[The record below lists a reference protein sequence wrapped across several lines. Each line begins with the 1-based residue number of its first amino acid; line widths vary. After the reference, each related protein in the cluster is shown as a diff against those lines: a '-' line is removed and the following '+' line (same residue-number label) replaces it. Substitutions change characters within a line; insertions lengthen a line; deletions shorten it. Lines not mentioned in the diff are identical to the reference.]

1 MILRRTVAPTKGSL
15 SGLTE
20 HSAKKCL
27 PANSLQAL
35 VAWRSI
41 QVSIRLVAYV
51 LRDRDAQAVRGWRR
65 DGLTGE
71 GDRKEIENPLSGRFG
86 RRFDSDDIG
95 LENSLPSRLNR
106 LGELKWH
113 DCWIQQLRSEK
124 KSSHTIRAYD
134 VAARSFST
142 TSLPGEGNLV
152 WEETS
157 AIPVRPFH
165 TFVDPNNGRMDAW
178 MNSLGELKP
187 STINAKIAALTH
199 LLKWLG
205 HTIPDWI
212 QRPSRSRS
220 LPKTLGRRELARLRK
235 AVSESEDPLAMP
247 VSTLM
252 LDTGLRVS
260 ELCALDID
268 DIDKDDLSALVIG
281 GKGEKDRTVL
291 FTQSSVEVLESW
303 EPIRERRLRDA
314 DGGGLRAVFVSSRGR
329 RINPRSIQK
338 MMDRLADAADIPKSR
353 LSPHTLRHTFATGLL
368 ERGADLVTIQRLLG
382 HSSIATTRVYLEI
395 GDQTLREIYHRAQ
408 RKPPASGGPQVEDD
422 GQIPPSELVEQKVE
436 STVTKI

>member
-1 MILRRTVAPTKGSL
+1 M
-15 SGLTE
+15 
-20 HSAKKCL
+20 
-27 PANSLQAL
+27 
-35 VAWRSI
+35 
-41 QVSIRLVAYV
+41 
-51 LRDRDAQAVRGWRR
+51 
-65 DGLTGE
+65 
-71 GDRKEIENPLSGRFG
+71 G
-86 RRFDSDDIG
+86 RRFDHKEIG
-95 LENSLPSRLNR
+95 MDKSIPSRLNR
-106 LGELKWH
+106 VSDLPWH

-142 TSLPGEGNLV
+142 TALPGEKASS
-152 WEETS
+152 WEEAAS
-157 AIPVRPFH
+157 LPVRDFH
-165 TFVDPNNGRMDAW
+165 SLADPNNGRMDAW
-178 MNSLGELKP
+178 MNGLGELKP

-212 QRPSRSRS
+212 QRPSRSRT
-220 LPKTLGRRELARLRK
+220 LPKTLGKRELSRLRQ
-235 AVSESEDPLAMP
+235 AIRDSEDPLAMP
-247 VSTLM
+247 ISTLL

-268 DIDKDDLSALVIG
+268 DVDKEDLSALVIG

-291 FTQSSVEVLESW
+291 FTEATVEVLDSW
-303 EPIRERRLRDA
+303 GPIRESRVNSGPDST
-314 DGGGLRAVFVSSRGR
+314 LRAMFVSSRGR

-338 MMDRLADAADIPKSR
+338 MMDRLADEADIPRSR

-368 ERGADLVTIQRLLG
+368 QRGADLVTIQRLLG

-408 RKPPASGGPQVEDD
+408 RSPKKIGDEGLEEETEPEADPIRSVPSTHTRPSGT
-422 GQIPPSELVEQKVE
+422 S
-436 STVTKI
+436 SR

>member
-1 MILRRTVAPTKGSL
+1 M
-15 SGLTE
+15 
-20 HSAKKCL
+20 
-27 PANSLQAL
+27 
-35 VAWRSI
+35 
-41 QVSIRLVAYV
+41 
-51 LRDRDAQAVRGWRR
+51 
-65 DGLTGE
+65 TGE
-71 GDRKEIENPLSGRFG
+71 GDRKETENPLSGRFG
-86 RRFDSDDIG
+86 RRFDSDEIG
-95 LENSLPSRLNR
+95 LEDSLPSRLNR
-106 LGELKWH
+106 LAELKWH

-134 VAARSFST
+134 VAARAFST
-142 TSLPGEGNLV
+142 TPLPGEGALV
-152 WEETS
+152 WEKAS

-165 TFVDPNNGRMDAW
+165 AFVDPNNGRMDAW

-205 HTIPDWI
+205 HTVPDWI

-268 DIDKDDLSALVIG
+268 DIDKEDLSALVIG

-291 FTQSSVEVLESW
+291 FTHSSVEVLESW

-314 DGGGLRAVFVSSRGR
+314 NDSGLRAVFVSSRGR

-338 MMDRLADAADIPKSR
+338 MMDRLAEAADIPKSR

-408 RKPPASGGPQVEDD
+408 RNPSDPGDSQVGGD
-422 GQIPPSELVEQKVE
+422 GQDPSSELVEDKIE
-436 STVTKI
+436 SAVTKP

>member
-1 MILRRTVAPTKGSL
+1 MSR
-15 SGLTE
+15 
-20 HSAKKCL
+20 SAIFCNC
-27 PANSLQAL
+27 PNTSQG
-35 VAWRSI
+35 VIVQRSI
-41 QVSIRLVAYV
+41 QVTIRLLVDV
-51 LRDRDAQAVRGWRR
+51 LWDRDAHAVRGWRR
-65 DGLTGE
+65 EGLNE
-71 GDRKEIENPLSGRFG
+71 EARSKEALFDSVERLG
-86 RRFDSDDIG
+86 RRFHSEDVG
-95 LENSLPSRLNR
+95 LNDSLPSRLHR
-106 LGELKWH
+106 IAELQWH
-113 DCWIQQLRSEK
+113 ECWLQQLRSEK

-134 VAARSFST
+134 IAAKTFSI
-142 TSLPGEGNLV
+142 TSLPGDGTLV
-152 WEETS
+152 WDES
-157 AIPVRPFH
+157 ARMPVRDFH
-165 TFVDPNNGRMDAW
+165 LFADPNNGRMDAW
-178 MNSLGELKP
+178 MNGLGELKP

-205 HTIPDWI
+205 HVVPDWI

-220 LPKTLGRRELARLRK
+220 LPKTLGRRELDRLRI

-268 DIDKDDLSALVIG
+268 DIDKEDLSALVIG

-291 FTQSSVEVLESW
+291 FTKNSVDVLESW
-303 EPIRERRLRDA
+303 EPIRGSRIRESQDS
-314 DGGGLRAVFVSSRGR
+314 GLRAMFVSSRGR

-408 RKPPASGGPQVEDD
+408 RSPQSAEPKPDEYREKESQEKEKT
-422 GQIPPSELVEQKVE
+422 QSERIP
-436 STVTKI
+436 TKL

>member
-1 MILRRTVAPTKGSL
+1 M
-15 SGLTE
+15 
-20 HSAKKCL
+20 
-27 PANSLQAL
+27 N
-35 VAWRSI
+35 
-41 QVSIRLVAYV
+41 
-51 LRDRDAQAVRGWRR
+51 
-65 DGLTGE
+65 E
-71 GDRKEIENPLSGRFG
+71 GDKEAGFGTHLAGRMG
-86 RRFDSDDIG
+86 RRFDHKEIG
-95 LENSLPSRLNR
+95 MDKSIPSRLNR
-106 LGELKWH
+106 VSDLPWH

-142 TSLPGEGNLV
+142 TALPGEKASS
-152 WEETS
+152 WEEAAS
-157 AIPVRPFH
+157 LPVRDFH
-165 TFVDPNNGRMDAW
+165 SLADPNNGRMDAW
-178 MNSLGELKP
+178 MNGLGELKP

-220 LPKTLGRRELARLRK
+220 LPKTLGKRELARLRQ
-235 AVSESEDPLAMP
+235 AIRDSEDPLAMP
-247 VSTLM
+247 ISTLL

-268 DIDKDDLSALVIG
+268 DVDKEDLSALVIG

-291 FTQSSVEVLESW
+291 FTETTVEVLDSW
-303 EPIRERRLRDA
+303 GPIRESRVNSGPDST
-314 DGGGLRAVFVSSRGR
+314 LRAIFVSSRGR

-338 MMDRLADAADIPKSR
+338 MMDRLADEADIPRSR

-368 ERGADLVTIQRLLG
+368 QRGADLVTIQRLLG

-408 RKPPASGGPQVEDD
+408 RSPEKIEDGGLEEVTEAEADAIRSVPSTHTHPSGT
-422 GQIPPSELVEQKVE
+422 S
-436 STVTKI
+436 SR

>member
-1 MILRRTVAPTKGSL
+1 
-15 SGLTE
+15 LTE
-20 HSAKKCL
+20 E
-27 PANSLQAL
+27 
-35 VAWRSI
+35 
-41 QVSIRLVAYV
+41 
-51 LRDRDAQAVRGWRR
+51 
-65 DGLTGE
+65 GE
-71 GDRKEIENPLSGRFG
+71 RNKTDYAIHGKLG
-86 RRFDSDDIG
+86 RRFDSEEIG
-95 LENSLPSRLNR
+95 LTNSLPSRLNR
-106 LGELKWH
+106 LADLQWH

-134 VAARSFST
+134 VAAKSFSI
-142 TSLPGEGNLV
+142 TSLPGEEKLD
-152 WEETS
+152 WENAS
-157 AIPVRPFH
+157 AIPVRSFH
-165 TFVDPNNGRMDAW
+165 LYVDPNNGRMDAW
-178 MNSLGELKP
+178 MNGLGELKP
-187 STINAKIAALTH
+187 ATINAKIAALTH

-205 HTIPDWI
+205 HTVPDWI

-220 LPKTLGRRELARLRK
+220 LPKTLGRRELTRLRK

-268 DIDKDDLSALVIG
+268 DIDKEDLSALVIG

-291 FTQSSVEVLESW
+291 FTNSSVEVLESW
-303 EPIRERRLRDA
+303 EPIRERRLRDVE
-314 DGGGLRAVFVSSRGR
+314 DGGLRAMFVSSRGR

-338 MMDRLADAADIPKSR
+338 MMDRLAEAADIPKSR

-408 RKPPASGGPQVEDD
+408 RRPPALVEDQAEEEPGID
-422 GQIPPSELVEQKVE
+422 PVLTETPIERV
-436 STVTKI
+436 STKR

>member
-1 MILRRTVAPTKGSL
+1 M
-15 SGLTE
+15 
-20 HSAKKCL
+20 
-27 PANSLQAL
+27 
-35 VAWRSI
+35 
-41 QVSIRLVAYV
+41 
-51 LRDRDAQAVRGWRR
+51 
-65 DGLTGE
+65 TGE
-71 GDRKEIENPLSGRFG
+71 GDRKEIANPLSGRFG
-86 RRFDSDDIG
+86 RRFNSDEIG
-95 LENSLPSRLNR
+95 LEDSLPSRLNR
-106 LGELKWH
+106 LAELKWH
-113 DCWIQQLRSEK
+113 DCWMQQLRSEK

-142 TSLPGEGNLV
+142 TPLPGEGALV
-152 WEETS
+152 WTETS
-157 AIPVRPFH
+157 TIPVRSFH

-178 MNSLGELKP
+178 MNGLGELKP

-205 HTIPDWI
+205 HTVPDWI

-268 DIDKDDLSALVIG
+268 DIDKEDLSALVIG

-303 EPIRERRLRDA
+303 EPIRERRLMDA
-314 DGGGLRAVFVSSRGR
+314 DDGGLRAVFVSSRGR
-329 RINPRSIQK
+329 RVNPRSIQK

-408 RKPPASGGPQVEDD
+408 RNPTTPGEPQVGDEE
-422 GQIPPSELVEQKVE
+422 QPPSSESVEQKVE
-436 STVTKI
+436 STVTKR

>member
-1 MILRRTVAPTKGSL
+1 M
-15 SGLTE
+15 
-20 HSAKKCL
+20 
-27 PANSLQAL
+27 
-35 VAWRSI
+35 
-41 QVSIRLVAYV
+41 IRLVAFV
-51 LRDRDAQAVRGWRR
+51 LRDRDAHAVRGWRR

-71 GDRKEIENPLSGRFG
+71 GGRKEIDNPLSGRFG
-86 RRFDSDDIG
+86 RRFDSDEIG
-95 LENSLPSRLNR
+95 LEDSLPSRLNR
-106 LGELKWH
+106 LAELKWH
-113 DCWIQQLRSEK
+113 DCWMQQLRSEK

-142 TSLPGEGNLV
+142 TSLPGEGNLD

-157 AIPVRPFH
+157 DIPVRSFH
-165 TFVDPNNGRMDAW
+165 SFVDPNNGRMDAW

-268 DIDKDDLSALVIG
+268 DIDKEDLSALVIG

-303 EPIRERRLRDA
+303 EPIRERRLR
-314 DGGGLRAVFVSSRGR
+314 GGHDRGLRAVFVSSRGR

-338 MMDRLADAADIPKSR
+338 MMDRLADSADIPRTR

-408 RKPPASGGPQVEDD
+408 NLPENTDSPEQAISD
-422 GQIPPSELVEQKVE
+422 SEEAAV
-436 STVTKI
+436 SPISHD

>member
-1 MILRRTVAPTKGSL
+1 M
-15 SGLTE
+15 
-20 HSAKKCL
+20 
-27 PANSLQAL
+27 PANPLQAL
-35 VAWRSI
+35 KGQRSI
-41 QVSIRLVAYV
+41 QVPIRLVAFV
-51 LRDRDAQAVRGWRR
+51 LRDRDAHAACGGRR
-65 DGLTGE
+65 EGLTEE
-71 GDRKEIENPLSGRFG
+71 GNRNEIDGHISGRFG
-86 RRFDSDDIG
+86 RRFDLGEIG
-95 LENSLPSRLNR
+95 LSDSLPSRLNR
-106 LGELKWH
+106 LADLRWH
-113 DCWIQQLRSEK
+113 DCWMQQLRSEK

-134 VAARSFST
+134 VAVKSFSI
-142 TSLPGEGNLV
+142 TSLPGEDVLD
-152 WEETS
+152 WEAAS
-157 AIPVRPFH
+157 AIQVRAFH
-165 TFVDPNNGRMDAW
+165 LFVDPNNGRMDAW
-178 MNSLGELKP
+178 MNGLGELKP
-187 STINAKIAALTH
+187 STINAKIAAITH
-199 LLKWLG
+199 LLKWIG
-205 HTIPDWI
+205 HTVPDWI

-220 LPKTLGRRELARLRK
+220 LPKTLGRRELARLRR

-291 FTQSSVEVLESW
+291 FTQDSVEVLESW
-303 EPIRERRLRDA
+303 EPIRERRLSDI
-314 DGGGLRAVFVSSRGR
+314 DDGGLRAMFISSRGR

-408 RKPPASGGPQVEDD
+408 RSLQPSGGVQAEDSG
-422 GQIPPSELVEQKVE
+422 GQEFAPELGSISRERSDRTLV
-436 STVTKI
+436 

>member
-1 MILRRTVAPTKGSL
+1 MNKEGRSNETLFESVGRLGQRFHTEDVGL
-15 SGLTE
+15 S
-20 HSAKKCL
+20 
-27 PANSLQAL
+27 
-35 VAWRSI
+35 
-41 QVSIRLVAYV
+41 
-51 LRDRDAQAVRGWRR
+51 D
-65 DGLTGE
+65 
-71 GDRKEIENPLSGRFG
+71 
-86 RRFDSDDIG
+86 
-95 LENSLPSRLNR
+95 SLPSRLHR
-106 LGELKWH
+106 ISQLQWH
-113 DCWIQQLRSEK
+113 ECWLQQLRSEK

-134 VAARSFST
+134 VAARTFST
-142 TSLPGEGNLV
+142 TSLPGDGVLV
-152 WEETS
+152 WDES
-157 AIPVRPFH
+157 ARMSVRDFH
-165 TFVDPNNGRMDAW
+165 LFADPNNGRMDAW
-178 MNSLGELKP
+178 MNGLGDLKP
-187 STINAKIAALTH
+187 TTINAKIAALTH

-205 HTIPDWI
+205 HIVPDWI

-220 LPKTLGRRELARLRK
+220 LPKTLGRRELERLRI

-268 DIDKDDLSALVIG
+268 DIDKEDLSALVIG

-291 FTQSSVEVLESW
+291 FTKNSVDVLESW
-303 EPIRERRLRDA
+303 EPIRQSRIRESQDVRLRA
-314 DGGGLRAVFVSSRGR
+314 MFVSSRGR

-338 MMDRLADAADIPKSR
+338 MMDRLADASDIPKSR

-408 RKPPASGGPQVEDD
+408 RSPPLAGLGSDANGEGENQYKE
-422 GQIPPSELVEQKVE
+422 VEQE
-436 STVTKI
+436 ERIPTEL

>member
-1 MILRRTVAPTKGSL
+1 MNKEG
-15 SGLTE
+15 
-20 HSAKKCL
+20 
-27 PANSLQAL
+27 
-35 VAWRSI
+35 RSNE
-41 QVSIRLVAYV
+41 
-51 LRDRDAQAVRGWRR
+51 AQ
-65 DGLTGE
+65 
-71 GDRKEIENPLSGRFG
+71 
-86 RRFDSDDIG
+86 FDSVGRLGQRFHSEDVG
-95 LENSLPSRLNR
+95 LSDSLPSRLHR
-106 LGELKWH
+106 ISQLQWH
-113 DCWIQQLRSEK
+113 ECWLQQLRSEK

-134 VAARSFST
+134 VAARTFST
-142 TSLPGEGNLV
+142 TSLPGDGALV
-152 WEETS
+152 WDES
-157 AIPVRPFH
+157 ARMSVRDFH
-165 TFVDPNNGRMDAW
+165 LFADPNNGRMDAW
-178 MNSLGELKP
+178 MNGLGDLKP
-187 STINAKIAALTH
+187 TTINAKIAALTH

-205 HTIPDWI
+205 HIVPDWI

-220 LPKTLGRRELARLRK
+220 LPKTLGRRELERLRI

-268 DIDKDDLSALVIG
+268 DIDKEDLSALVIG

-291 FTQSSVEVLESW
+291 FTKNSVDVLESW
-303 EPIRERRLRDA
+303 EPIRESRIRESQDV
-314 DGGGLRAVFVSSRGR
+314 GLRAMFVSSRGL

-338 MMDRLADAADIPKSR
+338 MMDRLADASDIPKSR

-408 RKPPASGGPQVEDD
+408 RSPPLAGLESDANGEGENQNKEFEET
-422 GQIPPSELVEQKVE
+422 GRIPTEL
-436 STVTKI
+436 